1 MIKLDLVTGLLGS
14 GKTTF
19 IKNYID
25 ALKSK
30 NLKVCLIVNDYGA
43 VNVDTLI
50 LNSLDVDIESVA
62 SACDSACHI
71 RRLKTKLITIMMK
84 HYDYVIVEP
93 SGIFDTDELFDL
105 MYEEPV
111 SSAFT
116 INNIFCLYD
125 INNRCLSKEEEYF
138 FVSESSVAGR
148 IIVTKR
154 DKRIIELDIDY
165 LNGLYKKYNC
175 PRVLTSSDL
184 IYNDS
189 IDYNNL
195 YVGYNNYPHIKMP
208 YIDSNEFSSL
218 YILDKD
224 ISKEQLDLI
233 KDKLFNDTNYGEIV
247 RIKGFIYTD
256 KYYLINITKDSYLFE
271 EIKEGQKVLIVI
283 GRELNK
289 DLILSLFD

>member
-19 IKNYID
+19 IKNYINT
-25 ALKSK
+25 LKSK

-50 LNSLDVDIESVA
+50 LNSLGVDIESVA
-62 SACDSACHI
+62 SACDAACHI

-84 HYDYVIVEP
+84 HYDYVLVEP

-105 MYEEPV
+105 MYEEPI
-111 SSAFT
+111 SNAFT

-138 FVSESSVAGR
+138 FVSESSVAGC

-154 DKRIIELDIDY
+154 DKRDIELDIDY

-175 PRVLTSSDL
+175 PRVLTISDL

-218 YILDKD
+218 YILDKN
-224 ISKEQLDLI
+224 ITKEQLDLI
-233 KDKLFNDTNYGEIV
+233 KDKLFNDSKYGQIV
-247 RIKGFIYTD
+247 RVKGFIYTD

>member
-1 MIKLDLVTGLLGS
+1 MIKIDLVTGLLGS

-19 IKNYID
+19 IKNYINH
-25 ALKSK
+25 LKSLK
-30 NLKVCLIVNDYGA
+30 LKVCLIVNDYGA

-50 LNSLDVDIESVA
+50 LNELGVDIESVA
-62 SACDSACHI
+62 SACDSSCHI

-84 HYDYVIVEP
+84 HYDYVIIEP

-125 INNRCLSKEEEYF
+125 INNGYLSKEEEYF
-138 FVSESSVAGR
+138 FVSESSVAGKL
-148 IIVTKR
+148 IVTKR
-154 DKRIIELDIDY
+154 DLRDIQLNLDY
-165 LNGLYKKYNC
+165 LNSIYKKYNC
-175 PRVLTSSDL
+175 PRVLTQNDI

-189 IDYNNL
+189 MNYSTLN
-195 YVGYNNYPHIKMP
+195 VGYQNYPHIKVP

-224 ISKEQLDLI
+224 ITKDRLDSI
-233 KDKLFNDTNYGEIV
+233 KDILFNDSSYGNII

-256 KYYLINITKDSYLFE
+256 KYYLVNITKDSYLFE
-271 EIKEGQKVLIVI
+271 EIKEAQKVLIII
-283 GRELNK
+283 GRHLNK
-289 DLILSLFD
+289 ELILALFD

>member
-25 ALKSK
+25 HLKSK

-50 LNSLDVDIESVA
+50 LNTLGVDIESVA

-71 RRLKTKLITIMMK
+71 RRLKTKLITIIMK
-84 HYDYVIVEP
+84 HYDYVIIEP

-105 MYEEPV
+105 MYEEPIA
-111 SSAFT
+111 SSIE

-125 INNRCLSKEEEYF
+125 INNKKLSEEEEYF
-138 FVSESSVAGR
+138 FVSESSVCGR
-148 IIVTKR
+148 LIVTKR
-154 DKRIIELDIDY
+154 DSKNILIDLDY
-165 LNGLYKKYNC
+165 LNSLYKKYNC
-175 PRVLTSSDL
+175 PKILTSNDIL
-184 IYNDS
+184 YNDS
-189 IDYNNL
+189 IDYDNL
-195 YVGYNNYPHIKMP
+195 NIGYNNYPHIKMP

-224 ISKEQLDLI
+224 ITEEKLDSI
-233 KDKLFNDTNYGEIV
+233 KDILFNDPRYGNV
-247 RIKGFIYTD
+247 LRIKGFIYTD
-256 KYYLINITKDSYLFE
+256 KYYLINITKDSYLCE
-271 EIKEGQKVLIVI
+271 EIKEVQKVLIII
-283 GRELNK
+283 GRNLNK
-289 DLILSLFD
+289 EKIEELFD